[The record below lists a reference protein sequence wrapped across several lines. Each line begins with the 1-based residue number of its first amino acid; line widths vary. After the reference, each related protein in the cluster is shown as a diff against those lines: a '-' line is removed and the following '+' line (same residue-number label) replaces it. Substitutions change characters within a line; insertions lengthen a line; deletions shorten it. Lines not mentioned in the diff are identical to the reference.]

1 LNLKDCF
8 DRGLLKKG
16 KPDPDNALRSLGISE
31 DFLEKARKNVR
42 IECYDVSVML
52 SYTSMFHAARAVL
65 FKDGIKER
73 SHACVPV
80 YLKENYPGLRKLAD
94 TLDSYR
100 EFRHGIVYRAVGV
113 GKSDADEAM
122 NSADEFLSRIR
133 KIIQ

>member
-1 LNLKDCF
+1 MNLKDCF

-16 KPDPDNALRSLGISE
+16 KPDLDNALRSLRISE
-31 DFLEKARKNVR
+31 DFLEKAKKNVR

-80 YLKENYPGLRKLAD
+80 YLKSNYPEFRKLAE

-100 EFRHGIVYRAVGV
+100 EFRHGIVYRASNVSE
-113 GKSDADEAM
+113 SDADEAI
-122 NSADEFLSRIR
+122 NSAEDFLRKIR
-133 KIIQ
+133 KIIR